1 MKTAAVIS
9 IGNELLTGET
19 VDTNA
24 PWLCAELRACGIPA
38 VSVTAVGDDESAI
51 IAALQHAADRAD
63 VLILTGGLG
72 PTGDDLTRSAL
83 AAFLGSKLEFHQPL
97 LDHIAAFFA
106 SRNLQMPDT
115 NRLQAYL
122 PAGTTPIP
130 NETGTAPGILAEHRG
145 KLIACLPGVP
155 SEMKQMF
162 VDHLKP
168 HCKSLA
174 ADQHLVTRKLM
185 CCGLGE
191 SAIAQMLGPRMDRS
205 RNPLVN
211 TTASAGIVT
220 IYVVASAPDRSTAE
234 QLADAETAAV
244 RDTLGP
250 AVYGRDDQ
258 TLAEVVGQMLAER
271 GKTLAIAESC
281 TGGLIA
287 KLITDVPGSSRY
299 FKCGWV
305 TYANEAKIRDLNV
318 PPQTIEQHGAV
329 SEPVAL
335 AMARGAK
342 ARAAADYA
350 IATTGIAGP
359 TGGTSEKPVGLVY
372 IALDTPGGPSCRRLL
387 FPTSRRNMRLRTALA
402 ALDMLRLEL

>member
-1 MKTAAVIS
+1 
-9 IGNELLTGET
+9 
-19 VDTNA
+19 
-24 PWLCAELRACGIPA
+24 
-38 VSVTAVGDDESAI
+38 
-51 IAALQHAADRAD
+51 
-63 VLILTGGLG
+63 
-72 PTGDDLTRSAL
+72 
-83 AAFLGSKLEFHQPL
+83 
-97 LDHIAAFFA
+97 
-106 SRNLQMPDT
+106 
-115 NRLQAYL
+115 
-122 PAGTTPIP
+122 
-130 NETGTAPGILAEHRG
+130 
-145 KLIACLPGVP
+145 
-155 SEMKQMF
+155 
-162 VDHLKP
+162 
-168 HCKSLA
+168 
-174 ADQHLVTRKLM
+174 
-185 CCGLGE
+185 
-191 SAIAQMLGPRMDRS
+191 MDRS